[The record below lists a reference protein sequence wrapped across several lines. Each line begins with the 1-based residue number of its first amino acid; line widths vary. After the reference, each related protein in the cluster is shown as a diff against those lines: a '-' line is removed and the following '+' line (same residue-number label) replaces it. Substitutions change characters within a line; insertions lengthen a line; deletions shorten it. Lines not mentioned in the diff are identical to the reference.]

1 LKNWLLTGKPGAGKS
16 TIIQTVVRLL
26 EGRAR
31 GFITEEIRGEGRRVG
46 FRLRDLEGREGL
58 LAHICHSS
66 PHRVGRYG
74 VKRETMQSIGVP
86 ALRRAAAEAEL
97 VVVDEIGRM
106 ELYCPAFLQAIR
118 DVLGSPRLVLGVIQ
132 ERALRLF
139 PGMEEREDTQII
151 QVTPENRDRLPGVI
165 LGELKARLDSSGSFH
180 AEGKKT
186 GDNGREG

>member
-1 LKNWLLTGKPGAGKS
+1 M
-16 TIIQTVVRLL
+16 
-26 EGRAR
+26 E
-31 GFITEEIRGEGRRVG
+31 
-46 FRLRDLEGREGL
+46 
-58 LAHICHSS
+58 
-66 PHRVGRYG
+66 
-74 VKRETMQSIGVP
+74 SIGVP

-118 DVLGSPRLVLGVIQ
+118 DALESPRLVLGVIQ
-132 ERALRLF
+132 ERALHLF

-186 GDNGREG
+186 GDNGRER